1 MAKKKYDTV
10 LFDLDGTVLNTLT
23 DLTNGVNYAL
33 DRFGFNRRTEED
45 IRIFIGDGV
54 YKLLER
60 AIGHDADA
68 EKINAAVDVFREHYS
83 LHQTDNT
90 VPYDGITALLDELV
104 KAGISTAIVSNKRD
118 SNVKALAKHFF
129 NNNILLALGNIDFSK
144 RKPDPYLIN
153 KAIDH
158 FGTDRSRVL
167 YIGDS
172 EIDLKAAGNAGID
185 CLCVSYG
192 FRTYDQLK
200 AAGAKNIAKSA
211 KDILKYII
219 QEDT

>member
-1 MAKKKYDTV
+1 MAKKLYDTV

-33 DRFGFNRRTEED
+33 DALGMMRRTEEE

-60 AIGHDADA
+60 SMGGCGDESEIS
-68 EKINAAVDVFREHYS
+68 KAVDIFREHYS
-83 LHQTDNT
+83 AHQTDNT
-90 VPYDGITALLDELV
+90 LPYKGIPELLDALKNHGV
-104 KAGISTAIVSNKRD
+104 NTAIVSNKRD
-118 SNVKALAKHFF
+118 SNVKALSEHFF
-129 NNNILLALGNIDFSK
+129 KEKIMLSLGNIDFSK

-158 FGTDRSRVL
+158 FGTEKARVL

-172 EIDLKAAGNAGID
+172 EIDIKAAANAGID

-192 FRTYDQLK
+192 FRKYDQLK
-200 AAGAKNIAKSA
+200 AAGAKNIAKNSEE
-211 KDILKYII
+211 ILKYII
-219 QEDT
+219 QEDV